1 MGLFGLSTS
10 EAILLT
16 RQLNAE
22 QERRKDETLQAINQQ
37 QTALEQQSEADR
49 KTQLEAI
56 GQIGTEARQLEPF
69 ITMQLVGESYTPIDD
84 TISIRPSDIREFKRQ
99 DASYETEDYDNPAPF
114 GFYKKKIHRP
124 YTAIV
129 LWSTKQINVVDT
141 VEQIQEKIQQNI
153 EHLCKIQAQ
162 ILADVARKED

>member
-22 QERRKDETLQAINQQ
+22 QERRKDETLRAINQQ
-37 QTALEQQSEADR
+37 QAALEQQSEAGR

-69 ITMQLVGESYTPIDD
+69 ITMRLVSENYYPIDD
-84 TISIRPSDIREFKRQ
+84 TVSIRPSDIREIKQ
-99 DASYETEDYDNPAPF
+99 MDASYDTNDYDNPAPF
-114 GFYKKKIHRP
+114 GHYSKTIHRP
-124 YTAIV
+124 YTAII

-153 EHLCKIQAQ
+153 ERLCKIQAQ
-162 ILADVARKED
+162 ILADAAKKED